1 MYAVIKT
8 GGKQYK
14 VQPGDIVR
22 VEKIDKELGAELDL
36 TEVLMIGGDSP
47 VVGTPLVKNAKVTA
61 VITQQAKD
69 KKVIIFKKRRR
80 QGYRRMKGHR
90 QFFTELFIKS
100 ITSPEGNVIKAEK
113 EAVVVDVVKRREER
127 LAAKQAEKQA
137 SREEVLKTVEASGA
151 TQKAAPKKA
160 TPKKKKKTT
169 KKSGSKK
176 AGATKSKR
184 SVKKAGAKAKKTTK
198 KASKK

>member
-69 KKVIIFKKRRR
+69 KKVILNCE
-80 QGYRRMKGHR
+80 M
-90 QFFTELFIKS
+90 T
-100 ITSPEGNVIKAEK
+100 PNVK
-113 EAVVVDVVKRREER
+113 
-127 LAAKQAEKQA
+127 
-137 SREEVLKTVEASGA
+137 
-151 TQKAAPKKA
+151 
-160 TPKKKKKTT
+160 
-169 KKSGSKK
+169 
-176 AGATKSKR
+176 
-184 SVKKAGAKAKKTTK
+184 
-198 KASKK
+198 